1 MQETAPARLTDRIEL
16 PNGSWIDFE
25 GPNRIVIG
33 IGRGRTAIAL
43 DAESAQA
50 LVAAINIHMGR

>member
-1 MQETAPARLTDRIEL
+1 MTDDTQLKERIEL

-43 DAESAQA
+43 DAESARA
-50 LVAAINIHMGR
+50 LVAAISTHGKIT